1 VPSPHMEP
9 LCGEGTA
16 PPMVSGIRSRRIFTF
31 PKTLF
36 RNGIANSIFPML
48 RPITRSGL
56 RTFWLRIALG
66 LFPCVAF
73 ATAAPGFLFVTF
85 RNEGGP
91 LAEQIYFALSRDGR
105 EWNALNHGEPVLVS
119 EIGEKGARDPYLLRA
134 HDGSK
139 FYLLATDLSIHLFP
153 SWERAVK
160 QGSRSLL
167 VWESTDLVH
176 WSKPR
181 LAPVAPK
188 DAGCTWAPEAIYDE
202 ENGDYLVYWA
212 STTGR
217 DHFEKHRIW
226 AARTKDFVTFGEPFV
241 YIEKPVHVI
250 DADII
255 RADGRY
261 YRFIKDETR
270 KAIAMETSEHLLGEW
285 KPVPGFSLADLQ
297 GYEGPEC
304 YELAPDTWCLIADHY
319 QAGKGYAPFVTTDLA
334 RGDFKPAPN
343 FKFPFAFRHGSVL
356 PLSAEEFTRLANAF
370 GESEEPAT
378 AKKP

>member
-1 VPSPHMEP
+1 MMCSA
-9 LCGEGTA
+9 L
-16 PPMVSGIRSRRIFTF
+16 RRL
-31 PKTLF
+31 LF
-36 RNGIANSIFPML
+36 SAVFCI
-48 RPITRSGL
+48 
-56 RTFWLRIALG
+56 
-66 LFPCVAF
+66 LFASASVG
-73 ATAAPGFLFVTF
+73 ATAGYLFVTF
-85 RNEGGP
+85 RNEGGEM
-91 LAEQIYFALSRDGR
+91 AEQIYFALSRDGR
-105 EWNALNHGEPVLVS
+105 EWNALHNGRPVLVS

-139 FYLLATDLSIHLFP
+139 FFLLATDLSIHLFP

-167 VWESTDLVH
+167 IWESTDLVH
-176 WSKPR
+176 WSQPR

-202 ENGDYLVYWA
+202 ESGDYMVYWA

-255 RADGRY
+255 RANDRY

-270 KAIAMETSEHLLGEW
+270 KAIAMETSDRLLGEW
-285 KPVPGFSLADLQ
+285 APVSGFTLADLQ

-304 YELAPDTWCLIADHY
+304 YQLAPNTWCLIADHY

-334 RGDFKPAPN
+334 SGAFKPAPD

-356 PLSAEEFTRLANAF
+356 PLSEEEFTRLAAAF
-370 GESEEPAT
+370 GAGAEAAITS
-378 AKKP
+378 KP